1 MKRYDL
7 IVAGGGLAGVGAA
20 VAAAREGLK
29 TLLIERTG
37 SLGGALSNALVYPF
51 MKYEMYTEDGKKRAL
66 SAGIF
71 GEIRRRQEEIGGYSE
86 RGVQPELFKIVL
98 DDMVTEAG
106 VDVLFHNQLIDVKK
120 NGRKI
125 TAVQIAGKQG
135 LREIEADFFIDA
147 TGDGDLM
154 AYAGCDYQLGRESD
168 NLCQPM
174 TTCFRLCGVDVVK
187 FDEERPRLNEL
198 YKKLQAEGKIKNP
211 RENILSFDGIGTD
224 ILHLNTTRVIKHNP
238 VDDLER
244 SRAEIEARKQVLEM
258 FQFLCEY
265 SEACKDAS
273 LISIAEE
280 IGVRESRKL
289 RGVHILTSDELKGCV
304 DFEDSIALGNYDIDI
319 HSPEGS
325 GTYIYVMKPEEY
337 YRIPYRS
344 LLPKETDNLLVAG
357 RCLSADHMAHS
368 AVRIMPICACLGEA
382 AGIAASIA
390 IHTNTN
396 AHTLDVGALQNKL
409 KEKGAEIH

>member
-51 MKYEMYTEDGKKRAL
+51 MKYEMYTEDGKRRAL

-71 GEIRRRQEEIGGYSE
+71 GEIRRRQEEMGGYSE

-98 DDMVTEAG
+98 DDMVTEAN

-187 FDEERPRLNEL
+187 FEEEHPRLNEL
-198 YKKLQAEGKIKNP
+198 YKKLQDEGKIKNP

-265 SEACKDAS
+265 SEACKNAS

-289 RGVHILTSDELKGCV
+289 RGVHILTSDELKSCV

-325 GTYIYVMKPEEY
+325 GTYIYVMKPQEY

-396 AHTLDVGALQNKL
+396 AHTLDVATLQTKL